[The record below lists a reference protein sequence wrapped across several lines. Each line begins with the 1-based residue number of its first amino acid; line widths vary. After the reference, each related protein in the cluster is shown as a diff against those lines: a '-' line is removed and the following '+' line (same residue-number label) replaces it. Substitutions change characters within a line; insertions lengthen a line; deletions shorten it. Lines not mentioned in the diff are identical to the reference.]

1 MNLDGNLD
9 EEKNNNQIVWLLER
23 RREERF
29 KISYLEIAITRAS
42 NWSFDTE
49 ALDFIL
55 FLYTYMVLSDK
66 CRYSAT

>member
-55 FLYTYMVLSDK
+55 FLYTYMVLTDK
-66 CRYSAT
+66 CR